1 MVIMLM
7 NLFGGNQGNQNPFGG
22 VPLQQYANAYDQQG
36 QAGFENMD
44 HNDIYNHYQQFAQQ
58 ASPQQLYDAHQ
69 QYYQQMPQPQRQGLL
84 SGLLNAFGQQGINP
98 QQVGFQGQNP
108 YQPTPQNLAT
118 ATQYAAQNPDILSKI
133 MGPGGALSSPLA
145 KMALAGGLAF
155 AAKSFL
161 GGGNQSGLS
170 I

>member
-1 MVIMLM
+1 MVM
-7 NLFGGNQGNQNPFGG
+7 NILGGALGGQNPFGG
-22 VPLQQYANAYDQQG
+22 APFQQYANTYEQQG
-36 QAGFENMD
+36 QNGFENMD
-44 HNDIYNHYQQFAQQ
+44 HNDVYNHYQQFAQQ
-58 ASPQQLYDAHQ
+58 ASPQQLYQAHE

-84 SGLLNAFGQQGINP
+84 SGLLGAFQQQGVSP

-118 ATQYAAQNPDILSKI
+118 ASQYAAQNPDILSSV
-133 MGPGGALSSPLA
+133 MGPGGALNSPLA

-161 GGGNQSGLS
+161 GGNH
-170 I
+170 